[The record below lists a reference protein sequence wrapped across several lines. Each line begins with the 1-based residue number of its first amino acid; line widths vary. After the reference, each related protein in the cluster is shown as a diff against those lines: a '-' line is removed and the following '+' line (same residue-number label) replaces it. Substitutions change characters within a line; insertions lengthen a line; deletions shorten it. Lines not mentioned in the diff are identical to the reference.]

1 MRSQWQRTRAREQEA
16 LDRIKQMKVEHT
28 CEIQA
33 LQEQINTLKG
43 QLADMKHLVFGRS
56 TEKHPSTRRGA
67 QNQRPKSP
75 RNRSQQ
81 RGNKGHGRTT
91 ITILPV
97 VPEDRDLAED
107 QMIIISIRSL
117 FAAV

>member
-56 TEKHPSTRRGA
+56 TEKHPSTSRG
-67 QNQRPKSP
+67 RKIKG
-75 RNRSQQ
+75 RSRHETEVSNAVIKVMAAPQ
-81 RGNKGHGRTT
+81 
-91 ITILPV
+91 LP
-97 VPEDRDLAED
+97 LC
-107 QMIIISIRSL
+107 L
-117 FAAV
+117 